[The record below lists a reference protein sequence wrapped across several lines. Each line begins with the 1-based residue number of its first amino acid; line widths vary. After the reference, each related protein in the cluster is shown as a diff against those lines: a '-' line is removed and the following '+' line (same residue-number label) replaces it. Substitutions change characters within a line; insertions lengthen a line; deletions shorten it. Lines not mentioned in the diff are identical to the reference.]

1 MARWWTRIDQS
12 PCRTSR
18 IGEHRARFLKQT
30 HQPLLPPSLP
40 SLSLSLS
47 LSRARAHSPFC
58 ALLPQWC
65 ETKGVPRARRAGAWR
80 GPEGPA
86 VGAQA
91 ADRVMTESCA
101 PPRDKPPRCISL
113 LNTPAINHPLNY
125 GILPSRPSDLPCE
138 GGRPLACTPPP
149 ATFPQT
155 FPATL
160 TAWGPSSHGHSKKRQ
175 LQLPRTVDSGR
186 AKRVEE
192 RHGDLQRDEQAL
204 EPPSFV
210 G

>member
-1 MARWWTRIDQS
+1 MARWWTRTDQS

-30 HQPLLPPSLP
+30 HQPRPATLASVHLSDALRL

-47 LSRARAHSPFC
+47 LTRARAHSPFC

-65 ETKGVPRARRAGAWR
+65 ETKGVPRARRAGAGW

-125 GILPSRPSDLPCE
+125 DILPSRPSDLPCE

-149 ATFPQT
+149 PLFLRHFQ
-155 FPATL
+155 
-160 TAWGPSSHGHSKKRQ
+160 Q
-175 LQLPRTVDSGR
+175 L
-186 AKRVEE
+186 
-192 RHGDLQRDEQAL
+192 
-204 EPPSFV
+204 
-210 G
+210 

>member
-1 MARWWTRIDQS
+1 MSTAPDFSNKHI
-12 PCRTSR
+12 SR
-18 IGEHRARFLKQT
+18 V
-30 HQPLLPPSLP
+30 LPPSLP
-40 SLSLSLS
+40 SIFLTLSVSLSLSLS
-47 LSRARAHSPFC
+47 LTRARAHSPFC

-65 ETKGVPRARRAGAWR
+65 ETKGVPRARRAGAGR

-125 GILPSRPSDLPCE
+125 DILPSRPSDLPCE
-138 GGRPLACTPPP
+138 GGRPLACTSPP

-160 TAWGPSSHGHSKKRQ
+160 TAWGPSSHGHSKNASCSCPGQ
-175 LQLPRTVDSGR
+175 
-186 AKRVEE
+186 
-192 RHGDLQRDEQAL
+192 
-204 EPPSFV
+204 
-210 G
+210 